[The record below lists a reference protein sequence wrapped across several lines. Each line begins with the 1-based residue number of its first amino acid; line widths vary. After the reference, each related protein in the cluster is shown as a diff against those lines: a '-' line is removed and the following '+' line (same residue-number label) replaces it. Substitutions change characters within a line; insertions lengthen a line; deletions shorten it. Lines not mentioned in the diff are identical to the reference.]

1 MLRLEDI
8 IERIQSYNA
17 SVDLNLISKAYVF
30 SAKVHKGQLRRSG
43 EPYLTH
49 PLEVA
54 GILASLKL
62 DEATIST
69 GLLHDTVE
77 DTYTTLECIKE
88 SFGDE
93 IASLVDGVT
102 KISLISFKSKEEQQ
116 AENFRKMILAM
127 ARDIRVVLVKLA
139 DRLHNMRTLE
149 HVEHKKRI
157 KIARETMDIYAP
169 LAARLGVG
177 WLKSE
182 LEDLS
187 FLYLKPVEHK
197 AIVNKVEEGKIEREK
212 YIKDV
217 VEILGKKLAEH
228 GLKGEISGRIKHCYS
243 IYRKMEVQ
251 GIDFERIYDIL
262 AFRILLG
269 SVRECYEVLGLI
281 HSVWKPVAGRFKDF
295 IAMPKSNMYQSLHT
309 TVIGPYGERIEVQLR
324 TEEMH
329 HIAEEGIAA
338 HWRYKEGS
346 KKKEKEDKSFLWLG
360 QLINL
365 HKDLQDSKEFLNN
378 VKEDLFPHDVYV
390 FTPKGEV
397 KEFPVGSTPIDFAYS
412 VHTEVGNRCVGAK
425 VNGRLVPLKY
435 RLRNGDTVEIE
446 ISPKHNPSRDWLKL
460 VKTSRAR
467 NKIRHWIK
475 LEENEKSI
483 VLGKEMCEKEFRRY
497 GINFNKQIKSG
508 EIDKVLKE
516 SFNVADL
523 DSLLASVGYGE
534 LAVKHVFNK
543 LVPAKKINIASEEG
557 VEWDE
562 GIDRK
567 TVKKANKKDCA
578 VTVRGLDDIMVR
590 LANCCNPLPGDDIVG
605 FITVG
610 RGVSVHT
617 VDCHNLSEFLPDR
630 KIEVAW
636 GKKLKAVRPVR
647 IEVVCLDEKGVL
659 ADMSSTITS
668 AEANITSA
676 QILTTKDKKAKCV
689 FEVQVDDLKHL
700 RQVIGSLEKIKEVI
714 KVERLMV

>member
-8 IERIQSYNA
+8 IERVQSYNA
-17 SVDLNLISKAYVF
+17 TADFNLISKAYVF

-54 GILASLKL
+54 GILASFKL

-77 DTYTTLECIKE
+77 DTYTTIERIKE

-127 ARDIRVVLVKLA
+127 ARDIRIVLVKLA

-157 KIARETMDIYAP
+157 IIAKETMDIYAP
-169 LAARLGVG
+169 LAARLGIG

-187 FLYLKPVEHK
+187 FLYLKPKESK
-197 AIVNKVEEGKIEREK
+197 AVIKKVEEKKIEREK

-217 VEILGKKLAEH
+217 VEILGKKLADH
-228 GLKGEISGRIKHCYS
+228 GLKGEISGRLKHYYS
-243 IYRKMEVQ
+243 IYKKMEAQ

-262 AFRILLG
+262 AFRIMLG

-295 IAMPKSNMYQSLHT
+295 IAMPKTNMYQSLHT

-329 HIAEEGIAA
+329 RIAEEGIAA

-360 QLINL
+360 QLVEL

-397 KEFPVGSTPIDFAYS
+397 KEFPVGSTPVDFAYS

-483 VLGKEMCEKEFRRY
+483 ALGKEMCEKEFRRY
-497 GINFNKQIKSG
+497 GVNFNKLIKPG
-508 EIDKVLKE
+508 GIDKVLKE

-523 DSLLASVGYGE
+523 DALLASVGYGE
-534 LAVKHVFNK
+534 LTVKQIFNK
-543 LVPAKKINIASEEG
+543 LVPAEKLSITSEEG
-557 VEWDE
+557 VGWDE
-562 GIDRK
+562 GVDRK
-567 TVKKANKKDCA
+567 AVKKVSKKDCA
-578 VTVRGLDDIMVR
+578 VTVKGLDDIMVR

-617 VDCHNLSEFLPDR
+617 VDCHNLSDFLPDR
-630 KIEVAW
+630 KIDVSW
-636 GKKLKAVRPVR
+636 GKKLKAIRPVR

-676 QILTTKDKKAKCV
+676 QIKTTKDKKAKCI

-700 RQVIGSLEKIKEVI
+700 RQVIGSLEKIKKVI
-714 KVERLMV
+714 KVERLMA

>member
-8 IERIQSYNA
+8 IETDQSYNA
-17 SVDLNLISKAYVF
+17 SADLNLISKAYVF

-43 EPYLTH
+43 EAYLTH

-54 GILASLKL
+54 GILASFKL

-77 DTYTTLECIKE
+77 DTYTTIECIKE

-93 IASLVDGVT
+93 IAALVDGVT

-169 LAARLGVG
+169 LAARLGIG
-177 WLKSE
+177 WLKTE

-187 FLYLKPVEHK
+187 FLYLKPMESK
-197 AIVNKVEEGKIEREK
+197 AVIEKVEEKKIEREK

-217 VEILGKKLAEH
+217 AEILGKKLVEH
-228 GLKGEISGRIKHCYS
+228 GLKGEISGRLKHYYS
-243 IYRKMEVQ
+243 IYKKMEAQ

-262 AFRILLG
+262 AFRIILS

-329 HIAEEGIAA
+329 RIAEEGIAA

-360 QLINL
+360 QLVEL

-397 KEFPVGSTPIDFAYS
+397 KEFPIGATPIDFAYS
-412 VHTEVGNRCVGAK
+412 VHTEVGSRCVGAK

-435 RLRNGDTVEIE
+435 KLKNGDTVEIE
-446 ISPKHNPSRDWLKL
+446 ISPKHRPSRDWLKL

-483 VLGKEMCEKEFRRY
+483 ALGKEMCEKEFRRY
-497 GINFNKQIKSG
+497 GVNFNKLIKSS
-508 EIDKVLKE
+508 EIDKVLIE
-516 SFNVADL
+516 SFNVTDL

-534 LAVKHVFNK
+534 LTAKQIFNK
-543 LVPAKKINIASEEG
+543 FVPSEKINVISEEG
-557 VEWDE
+557 ADWHQES
-562 GIDRK
+562 DRK
-567 TVKKANKKDCA
+567 AVKKVSKKECAITVK
-578 VTVRGLDDIMVR
+578 GLDDIMVR

-617 VDCHNLSEFLPDR
+617 VDCHNLSDFLPDR

-636 GKKLKAVRPVR
+636 GRKLKAVRPVR

-668 AEANITSA
+668 AEANIASA
-676 QILTTKDKKAKCV
+676 QIKTTKDNKAKCI
-689 FEVQVDDLKHL
+689 FEVQVDNLKHL
-700 RQVIGSLEKIKEVI
+700 KQVIGSLEKIKKVI
-714 KVERLMV
+714 KVERLMA